1 MISYW
6 TQFAKTGDP
15 NSPGQPAWAPYDP
28 STDERQSFVSPL
40 SVVESG
46 FAADHDCDLW
56 DSF

>member
-15 NSPGQPAWAPYDP
+15 NSPGQPMWSAYDP
-28 STDERQSFVSPL
+28 ATDLRQSFVPPL
-40 SVVESG
+40 PVVESG
-46 FAADHDCDLW
+46 FAVDHDCDLW